1 MSSLKR
7 VEMNYIKIQMKS
19 LKLVKRNQ
27 LSLLTTLI
35 WLSQIQEYCNRNF
48 KRKNSIWHCLN
59 M

>member
-1 MSSLKR
+1 
-7 VEMNYIKIQMKS
+7 MNYIKIQMKS
-19 LKLVKRNQ
+19 SKLVKRNQ